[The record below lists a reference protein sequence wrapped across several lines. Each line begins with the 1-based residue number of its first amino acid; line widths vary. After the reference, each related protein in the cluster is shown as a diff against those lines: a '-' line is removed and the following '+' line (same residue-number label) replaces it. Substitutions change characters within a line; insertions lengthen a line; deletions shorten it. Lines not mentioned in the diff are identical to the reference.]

1 MHRHARRR
9 RIAAPAGAVALLAP
23 LVLLLAACPAR
34 PGGPDG
40 NRDRDIGAGD
50 AYVALGDSYTAGYLT
65 GELDPA
71 SGGCL
76 RSLDNYPHRVAR
88 ALDLELTDVSCGGAT
103 TEHVTAA
110 QTPTRGGPVPP
121 QLDAVGEDTALVT
134 IGLGGNDFNVFGV
147 LVVNCVLAGQQDRTG
162 SPCAD
167 LVAENPESLD
177 NIGKIRNRLVD
188 VVEAVRERAPEARIL
203 LVGYPQPFPAT
214 AGCEQLPLADGDV
227 PFAHDALVSLN
238 SAVSSAARKTDTEYV
253 DVAGASEG
261 HDICSAEPWIA
272 GAAPPRPDGTA
283 YHPYPEEQE
292 LVADLLLDVLGKDVE
307 ED

>member
-9 RIAAPAGAVALLAP
+9 GIPTRSGSAAVVVALA
-23 LVLLLAACPAR
+23 LLLAGCPTAR
-34 PGGPDG
+34 RVPEGNPD
-40 NRDRDIGAGD
+40 RPIEAGD
-50 AYVALGDSYTAGYLT
+50 RYVALGDSYTAGYLT

-76 RSLDNYPHRVAR
+76 RSLDNYPHRIAR

-103 TEHVTAA
+103 TENVTAA
-110 QTPTRGGPVPP
+110 QQPSRGDAVPP

-177 NIGKIRNRLVD
+177 NIGTIRDRLVD
-188 VVEAVRERAPEARIL
+188 VVTAVRDRAPDARIL
-203 LVGYPQPFPAT
+203 LVGYPQTFPAT
-214 AGCEQLPLADGDV
+214 TGCAQLPLAAGDV
-227 PFAHDALVSLN
+227 PFAYDALVSLN
-238 SAVSSAARKTDTEYV
+238 SAVSSAARKSGAAYV
-253 DVAGASEG
+253 DVWTASEG
-261 HDICSAEPWIA
+261 HDICSADPWIA
-272 GAAPPRPDGTA
+272 GAVPPRPDGA
-283 YHPYPEEQE
+283 PYHPYPEEQE
-292 LVADLLLDVLGKDVE
+292 LVAGLLLDVLGN
-307 ED
+307 